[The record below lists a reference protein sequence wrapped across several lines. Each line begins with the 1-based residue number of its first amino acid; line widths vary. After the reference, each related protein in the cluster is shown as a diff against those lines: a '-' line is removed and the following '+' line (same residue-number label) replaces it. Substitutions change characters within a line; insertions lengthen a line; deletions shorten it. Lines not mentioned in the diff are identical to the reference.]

1 MKRIEIDVN
10 RTDFEVKKGKEFKL
24 SFKNCSRDDYKI
36 IIDDSEFILKEMNVL
51 KTICF
56 WMIPKI
62 TISIPFNKV
71 ETYNVKVEDSSA
83 TFQWLKA
90 DDINLYT
97 ARGSIFI
104 NKLNYKYYILDCGM
118 GNTSLQGTI
127 QQNANFT
134 CDMGNIIFSGYQ
146 IYSSYKLKVNSG
158 LITVNGLSYTNTSH
172 KHKNTNYESPIFDLN
187 CNMGNITIS

>member
-1 MKRIEIDVN
+1 MKRIEIDVS

-71 ETYNVKVEDSSA
+71 ETYYVKVEDSSA

-104 NKLNYKYYILDCGM
+104 NNLECNTCNLACGM

>member
-1 MKRIEIDVN
+1 MKRIEIDVS
-10 RTDFEVKKGKEFKL
+10 RTDFEVKKVKEFKL
-24 SFKNCSRDDYKI
+24 SFKNCSREDYKI
-36 IIDDSEFILKEMNVL
+36 IINDSEFILKEMNAF

-71 ETYNVKVEDSSA
+71 ETYNVKVEDSTA

-97 ARGSIFI
+97 ARGSVFI
-104 NKLNYKYYILDCGM
+104 NNLECNTCNLACGM

-146 IYSSYKLKVNSG
+146 ISSSYKLKVNSG
-158 LITVNGLSYTNTSH
+158 LITINGLSYTNTSR
-172 KHKNTNYESPIFDLN
+172 KQKNTNCESPIFDLN